1 MALAGLS
8 KILFLIVTLFIGFVI
23 SLALFVMILLPFWR
37 NFVTIHKI

>member
-23 SLALFVMILLPFWR
+23 SLALFVTILLPFTK
-37 NFVTIHKI
+37 FSPIF